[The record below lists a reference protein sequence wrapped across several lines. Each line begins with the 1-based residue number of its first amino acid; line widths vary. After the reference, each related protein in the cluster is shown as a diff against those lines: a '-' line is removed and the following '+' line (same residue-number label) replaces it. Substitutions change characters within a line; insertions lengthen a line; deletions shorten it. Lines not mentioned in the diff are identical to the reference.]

1 MKYTTDTLAALSLK
15 ELAALVGKPSL
26 TKYSKAKAVA
36 YVLKHLPAAVNQK
49 AEAVLSKGK
58 KILTKAA
65 AEDKAPRV
73 SKHDTLLEALRDGG
87 TREALMEASGFDN
100 KNLSVAMCNLKGK
113 GYVIACEIRTD
124 VAVTEGDKDVNYRFY
139 TLVE

>member
-36 YVLKHLPAAVNQK
+36 YVLKHLPAAPAPK
-49 AEAVLSKGK
+49 AK
-58 KILTKAA
+58 KAA

-113 GYVIACEIRTD
+113 GYVIKCEMVDLPSGIFEED
-124 VAVTEGDKDVNYRFY
+124 VELVIPARFY